1 MCTIYYD
8 VATHYNDDIIVIIS
22 NPLSSPYAARWKFDL
37 SLMLFTANYN
47 KYRLRRTSEENVI

>member
-1 MCTIYYD
+1 MYYD
-8 VATHYNDDIIVIIS
+8 VATHYNDEIIVIIS

-47 KYRLRRTSEENVI
+47 KYRLRRTSEENLI